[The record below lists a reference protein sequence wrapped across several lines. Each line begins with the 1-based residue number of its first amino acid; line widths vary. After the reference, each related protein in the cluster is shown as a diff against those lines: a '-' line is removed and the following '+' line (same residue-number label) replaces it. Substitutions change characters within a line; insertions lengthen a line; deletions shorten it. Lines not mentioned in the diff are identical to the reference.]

1 MTNTITVITYD
12 FYYHAG
18 NTPWFCSLSVS
29 VSIDDELVH
38 SQLLQSDNMHDFERM
53 RKEAIEQG
61 FPLDFAY
68 VNPATKVRGETYRK
82 CWY

>member
-1 MTNTITVITYD
+1 MANTITTITYD
-12 FYYHAG
+12 FYYHAD

-29 VSIDDELVH
+29 VYNGDERVH
-38 SQLLQSDNMHDFERM
+38 SQILQSDNTHDFERM

-68 VNPATKVRGETYRK
+68 TNPATKVRGETYRK
-82 CWY
+82 YWD